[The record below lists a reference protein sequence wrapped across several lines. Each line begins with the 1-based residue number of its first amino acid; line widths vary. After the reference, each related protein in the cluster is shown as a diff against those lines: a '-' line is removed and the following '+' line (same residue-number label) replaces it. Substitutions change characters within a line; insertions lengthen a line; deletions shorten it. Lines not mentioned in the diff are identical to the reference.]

1 MKDCTTC
8 KYGYEDEQMGF
19 PMCHHPKRFSVDCVD
34 FNMHEEKE
42 IKEVKISG
50 SSEIPKEL
58 KEASEKEY
66 PCDKSWM
73 TDSMLDMNAHCQ
85 VAFWK
90 GAKWQKEQM
99 MKNAIKGEVIIY
111 DGLWQIHTPDLDTVL
126 RKLDEGD
133 KVKVIIVKED

>member
-19 PMCHHPKRFSVDCVD
+19 PMCHHPKRFSEDCVD

-90 GAKWQKEQM
+90 GAKWDREQIMKEAVEGEYGYFS
-99 MKNAIKGEVIIY
+99 NASKTILPCG
-111 DGLWQIHTPDLDTVL
+111 
-126 RKLDEGD
+126 KLNLKEGD
-133 KVKVIIVKED
+133 KVRTIIVKED

>member
-1 MKDCTTC
+1 
-8 KYGYEDEQMGF
+8 MGF

-90 GAKWQKEQM
+90 GAKWDREQM
-99 MKNAIKGEVIIY
+99 MKEAVEGLICATITGTNAISFLSPLPKE
-111 DGLWQIHTPDLDTVL
+111 LMA
-126 RKLDEGD
+126 GD
-133 KVKVIIVKED
+133 KFRIIIVKED